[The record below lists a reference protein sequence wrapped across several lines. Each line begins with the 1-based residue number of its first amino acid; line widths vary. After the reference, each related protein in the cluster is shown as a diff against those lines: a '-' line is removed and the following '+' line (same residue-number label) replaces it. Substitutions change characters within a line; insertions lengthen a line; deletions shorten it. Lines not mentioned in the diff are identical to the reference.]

1 MSPPTVQPERLLTV
15 DQVAELLAMSTAWV
29 RQHSNGMRRPAIP
42 SLKLGKSVRFRR
54 DRVLEFV
61 RSMEREV

>member
-1 MSPPTVQPERLLTV
+1 MTPTAQPENLLTV
-15 DQVAELLAMSTAWV
+15 DQVADLLSMSQAWV
-29 RQHSNGMRRPAIP
+29 RQHSSGFRKPAIP
-42 SLKLGKSVRFRR
+42 SVKLGKSVRFRR

>member
-1 MSPPTVQPERLLTV
+1 MTPTVQPERLLTV
-15 DQVAELLAMSTAWV
+15 DQVAEILSMSTAWV
-29 RQHSNGMRRPAIP
+29 RQHSNGMRRPALP